1 MSIAALFPPLLRG
14 CMQAACVALAMSSC
28 AVSPVTIP
36 RVEHVELERFM
47 GDWYVIAHIPSW
59 PERDSYNAVESYALT
74 PDGTVSTVFQ
84 FRKGGFDA
92 KLKTMRPVG
101 HVQAGT
107 GNAVWGMQFVWPIK
121 AEYVIVYVDPQY
133 QQTII
138 GRSSRDYAW
147 IMARSPAI
155 ADADYARLCERLQ
168 TLGYSLEQLRRVP
181 QQWPETADERRT
193 TP

>member
-1 MSIAALFPPLLRG
+1 
-14 CMQAACVALAMSSC
+14 MSSC

-107 GNAVWGMQFVWPIK
+107 GNAVWGMQFVWPVK
-121 AEYVIVYVDPQY
+121 ADYRIARLDAAYTQAV
-133 QQTII
+133 I
-138 GRSSRDYAW
+138 GRQARDHVW
-147 IMARSPAI
+147 IMAREPSLP
-155 ADADYARLCERLQ
+155 DADYERLLAFLAGQ
-168 TLGYSLEQLRRVP
+168 GYDVSKIQKVP
-181 QQWPETADERRT
+181 QRWVAAP
-193 TP
+193 